1 MNFLKAV
8 KHRKIYRLTKYVFSK
23 RGAEGETLK
32 MKIYEYHFKILS
44 ERPSKN
50 VDLEN
55 RVRQRIFIYGLTYL
69 NKFSAPARSISS
81 LLISMLSLLRLD
93 WSLPRHVAALGSEP
107 WKKYLKNQL
116 VFMIDLVLV
125 VYALEIDKNV
135 VVLKYIF

>member
-1 MNFLKAV
+1 M
-8 KHRKIYRLTKYVFSK
+8 YVFSK

-107 WKKYLKNQL
+107 WKKKLKIKFFFSQIYMCWIIKTCC
-116 VFMIDLVLV
+116 FFKSTFS
-125 VYALEIDKNV
+125 KNWSV
-135 VVLKYIF
+135 TNKQ

>member
-1 MNFLKAV
+1 MQLKTCIIYELPKAV

-23 RGAEGETLK
+23 RGAEGEHWRWRYMNIISKYRLNG
-32 MKIYEYHFKILS
+32 L
-44 ERPSKN
+44 PKN

-116 VFMIDLVLV
+116 FMIDLVFIGGICV
-125 VYALEIDKNV
+125 RNR
-135 VVLKYIF
+135 

>member
-1 MNFLKAV
+1 MFLAKGGQ
-8 KHRKIYRLTKYVFSK
+8 
-23 RGAEGETLK
+23 RGTAEGETLK
-32 MKIYEYHFKILS
+32 MKIYEYHFKTLS

-93 WSLPRHVAALGSEP
+93 
-107 WKKYLKNQL
+107 
-116 VFMIDLVLV
+116 
-125 VYALEIDKNV
+125 
-135 VVLKYIF
+135 

>member
-116 VFMIDLVLV
+116 FVIDLVLV